1 MAINLKVNGV
11 MTPTV
16 GRKSD
21 GVVCRRAVAE
31 MSVKK
36 RLEFV

>member
-1 MAINLKVNGV
+1 
-11 MTPTV
+11 MTHTV

-21 GVVCRRAVAE
+21 GVVGRRVGAE